1 MPDADASPSVTDPS
15 GLQGSLTPVVG
26 CDDIHLD
33 LPGRRVGKVR
43 VSYALAAGRRLFVT
57 TDRLSAFDRVVA
69 VVPYKGQV
77 LNQLAAWWFHQTR
90 GIVANHVVS
99 VPDPNATIGVEARP
113 LPVEV
118 VVRGVITGTTS
129 TSLWRQYDV
138 GARTIYG
145 HAFPDGLR
153 KNTRLPEAII
163 TPTTKGE
170 AGAHDEPL
178 TCVEVVERGL
188 VGSEMWTQV
197 QTAALALFAFGQ
209 RIAGQAGLILADTKY
224 EFGIAPDG
232 SLLLID
238 EVHTP
243 DSSRYWEASS
253 YEDRVGRGL
262 EPESL
267 DKEPIRLALD
277 ALGYRGSGAPPVLS
291 GEVIASTTMR
301 YIAAY
306 ERMTGMRFV
315 PGTYP
320 VEERMLAALNQEGLP
335 GSQPRRVQE

>member
-1 MPDADASPSVTDPS
+1 MPDADSSRPITDLS
-15 GLQGSLTPVVG
+15 GIQGGLTPVLG
-26 CDDIHLD
+26 CDDIQIG

-43 VSYALAAGRRLFVT
+43 VSYALADGRRLFVT

-90 GIVANHVVS
+90 GIVSNHVVS

-129 TSLWRQYDV
+129 TSLWRQYDA

-145 HAFPDGLR
+145 HTFPDGLR

-178 TCVEVVERGL
+178 TCVEVVERGWL
-188 VGSEMWTQV
+188 
-197 QTAALALFAFGQ
+197 GQ
-209 RIAGQAGLILADTKY
+209 R
-224 EFGIAPDG
+224 
-232 SLLLID
+232 
-238 EVHTP
+238 
-243 DSSRYWEASS
+243 
-253 YEDRVGRGL
+253 RGH
-262 EPESL
+262 
-267 DKEPIRLALD
+267 RC
-277 ALGYRGSGAPPVLS
+277 
-291 GEVIASTTMR
+291 
-301 YIAAY
+301 
-306 ERMTGMRFV
+306 
-315 PGTYP
+315 
-320 VEERMLAALNQEGLP
+320 
-335 GSQPRRVQE
+335 RRQR

>member
-1 MPDADASPSVTDPS
+1 MPDAES
-15 GLQGSLTPVVG
+15 SLPITELSRHSAGRTPEFG
-26 CDDIHLD
+26 CDDIRLE

-43 VSYALAAGRRLFVT
+43 VSYALPDGLRLFVT

-69 VVPYKGQV
+69 VVRYKGQV
-77 LNQLAAWWFHQTR
+77 LNQLAAWWFDQTR

-99 VPDPNATIGVEARP
+99 VPDPNATVGLEARP

-118 VVRGVITGTTS
+118 VVRGVITGNTS
-129 TSLWRQYDV
+129 TSLWRQYDD
-138 GARTIYG
+138 GARVIYG

-153 KNTRLPEAII
+153 KNTRLPTAII

-178 TCVEVVERGL
+178 TSAEVVERGL
-188 VGSEMWTQV
+188 VGSAIWTQM

-209 RIAGQAGLILADTKY
+209 RIADSAGLILADTKY

-238 EVHTP
+238 ELHTP

-253 YEDRVGRGL
+253 YEDRVGRGM

-267 DKEPIRLALD
+267 DKEPVRLALD
-277 ALGYRGSGAPPVLS
+277 ALGYRGNGAPPVL
-291 GEVIASTTMR
+291 GHDVLDATTNR

-306 ERMTGMRFV
+306 QRITGTTFV
-315 PGTYP
+315 AGAYP
-320 VEERMLAALNQEGLP
+320 VEERVMAALNRVGLLS
-335 GSQPRRVQE
+335 SQSRSVQE

>member
-1 MPDADASPSVTDPS
+1 
-15 GLQGSLTPVVG
+15 
-26 CDDIHLD
+26 
-33 LPGRRVGKVR
+33 
-43 VSYALAAGRRLFVT
+43 
-57 TDRLSAFDRVVA
+57 
-69 VVPYKGQV
+69 
-77 LNQLAAWWFHQTR
+77 
-90 GIVANHVVS
+90 
-99 VPDPNATIGVEARP
+99 
-113 LPVEV
+113 
-118 VVRGVITGTTS
+118 
-129 TSLWRQYDV
+129 
-138 GARTIYG
+138 ARTIYG

-209 RIAGQAGLILADTKY
+209 RIAEQAGLILADTKY

-238 EVHTP
+238 EMHTP

-253 YEDRVGRGL
+253 YEDRVGRGV

-291 GEVIASTTMR
+291 GEVIASTTIR
-301 YIAAY
+301 YVAAY
-306 ERMTGMRFV
+306 ERITGTRFV

-320 VEERMLAALNQEGLP
+320 VEERLLAALNREGLL
-335 GSQPRRVQE
+335 GSRPRRVQE